1 MTPELHLVAALGPD
15 RAIGK
20 AGGLPWHFPE
30 DLRRFRK
37 LTTGHAVVMGRAT
50 FASIGRPLPNRRNL
64 VVTRDPSWASGRDL
78 GIELASSLDEALA
91 LARSTDPAPF
101 LIGGA
106 SLYAESL
113 PLATHLHLTR
123 VDAFVPDCDTFF
135 PAWDETAFREVD
147 RRAGETPGLTFV
159 TLVRAPG

>member
-1 MTPELHLVAALGPD
+1 MTAELHLVAALGPD

-30 DLRRFRK
+30 DLRHFRK
-37 LTTGHAVVMGRAT
+37 LTTGHSVIMGRAT

-64 VVTRDPSWASGRDL
+64 VVTRDPSWAAGREL
-78 GIELASSLDEALA
+78 GVELASSLDEALA

-101 LIGGA
+101 VIGGA
-106 SLYAESL
+106 ALYAEAL
-113 PLATHLHLTR
+113 PRATHLHLTH
-123 VDAFVPDCDTFF
+123 VGALVPGCDTFF
-135 PAWDETAFREVD
+135 PAWDETAFREVE

-159 TLVRAPG
+159 TLERIAT